1 MTTATTTNDRPRKSL
16 AEQLDRLDAILD
28 GLSEALQGAVADAV
42 QRAVGLA
49 VKDAVQGVLSELLAN
64 PAVLAML
71 RGPTTPTPPEG
82 TPPAAAPS
90 PVRQRLAG
98 LAGRAKAFGLK
109 VSGAAAG
116 FGRRVLAA
124 LRPWL
129 PTLAAL
135 AVGVAGGLAY
145 AAGWPV
151 IAAGWAAGIAGRLA
165 GWCGQA
171 LCLVPALGWA
181 GPPTAPWPRP

>member
-42 QRAVGLA
+42 QHAVGLA

-71 RGPTTPTPPEG
+71 RGPMTPTPPVG
-82 TPPAAAPS
+82 PS
-90 PVRQRLAG
+90 PFRLRLAG
-98 LAGRAKAFGLK
+98 LTGRAKTFGLK
-109 VSGAAAG
+109 VTGVATG
-116 FGRRVLAA
+116 LGRRLLAT

-129 PTLAAL
+129 PCLAAL

-151 IAAGWAAGIAGRLA
+151 VAAAWAAGIVRRLA
-165 GWCGQA
+165 SRGGRGLVAVPTLRTCGSN
-171 LCLVPALGWA
+171 
-181 GPPTAPWPRP
+181 

>member
-42 QRAVGLA
+42 QHAVGLA
-49 VKDAVQGVLSELLAN
+49 VKDALQAVLNELLSN

-71 RGPTTPTPPEG
+71 RGPTTPAPPEG
-82 TPPAAAPS
+82 PPAISAPS
-90 PVRQRLAG
+90 AVRQRLAG

-109 VSGAAAG
+109 VSSVPAG
-116 FGRRVLAA
+116 FGQRVLVA

-129 PTLAAL
+129 LPLAAGV
-135 AVGVAGGLAY
+135 AGVAGGLAC

-151 IAAGWAAGIAGRLA
+151 IAAGWAAWLARGLA
-165 GWCGQA
+165 GWGGRGLFVVPTLRTCGSS
-171 LCLVPALGWA
+171 
-181 GPPTAPWPRP
+181 